1 MNISLLFASISLA
14 AALPP
19 GMAALRWEK
28 RILLIAAPDQRN
40 ADLREQRRIL
50 ARWSA
55 GAEERDLKVV
65 EIVGRDVTG
74 VSDAAPTLR
83 ARYRLPD
90 SRFSVI
96 LIGKDGGTKLRATR
110 PIAAAALE
118 RTIDAMP
125 MRRNRDL

>member
-1 MNISLLFASISLA
+1 MNISQLFASLSLA

-74 VSDAAPTLR
+74 VSDTAPTLR

-125 MRRNRDL
+125 MRRNRAL